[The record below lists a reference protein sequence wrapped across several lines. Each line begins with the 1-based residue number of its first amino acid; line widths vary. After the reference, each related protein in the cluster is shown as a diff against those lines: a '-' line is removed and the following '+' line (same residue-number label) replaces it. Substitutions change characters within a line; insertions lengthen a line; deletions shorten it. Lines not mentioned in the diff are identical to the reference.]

1 LIGFL
6 LIHYRKS
13 DKIDNAISFSLSS
26 SYKCFFSRQNY
37 NCSQS
42 DVCGLEARRVKKL
55 FIESLRKIMGG
66 ILLVSLISIGFSS
79 FFQEYI
85 NIPKSI
91 TVFEGQQLQIDKAV
105 PVSVTL
111 NNNNSSVSLSDDKN
125 AIHITGAE
133 HGNNEVLLELAGF
146 PIKKVDVNVLKDFK
160 VIPGGQ
166 SIGVKLNS
174 VGVLVVGHHQVS
186 TEEGKKSPGELAGI
200 KVGDIITKINDKTI
214 EKMADVGPFVKDS
227 GQNGKPL
234 KVVVSREN
242 GEFTTSLQPLKDENE
257 DTYKLGLYIRDSA
270 AGIGT
275 MTFYDPKSMKY
286 GALGHV
292 ISDMDT
298 KKPIVVADGQIVR
311 STVTSIEKGSN
322 GDPGEKLARFS
333 SDGEVIGDIK
343 RNSPFGIFGA
353 LNKDIANGISDT
365 PLPIAL
371 SHQVKEGPAQ
381 ILTVVDDD
389 KVEFF
394 DIEIVSTIPQKF
406 PATKGMVLKVTDK
419 KLLEKTGG
427 IVQGM
432 SGSPIIQDG
441 KLIGAVTHV
450 FVNDP
455 TSGYGV
461 HIEWMLNEAGIDI
474 YEKETQKAS

>member
-1 LIGFL
+1 
-6 LIHYRKS
+6 
-13 DKIDNAISFSLSS
+13 
-26 SYKCFFSRQNY
+26 
-37 NCSQS
+37 
-42 DVCGLEARRVKKL
+42 
-55 FIESLRKIMGG
+55 MGG

-85 NIPKSI
+85 AIPKSI
-91 TVFEGQQLQIDKAV
+91 TVFEGQQYKIDKAV
-105 PVSVTL
+105 PVSVSL
-111 NNNNSSVSLSDDKN
+111 NHNNSSVSLRDEKN
-125 AIHITGAE
+125 TINISGSE
-133 HGNNEVLLELAGF
+133 QGNNEMLLELAGF

-186 TEEGKKSPGELAGI
+186 TDNGKKSPGEIAGI
-200 KVGDIITKINDKTI
+200 KVGDIITKINGQRI
-214 EKMADVGPFVKDS
+214 EKMTDVAPFVKDS
-227 GQNGKPL
+227 GENGKPL
-234 KVVVSREN
+234 KVVISREN
-242 GEFTTSLQPLKDENE
+242 GEFTTDLQPLKDENE
-257 DTYKLGLYIRDSA
+257 ETYKLGLYIRDSA

-298 KKPIVVADGQIVR
+298 KKPIVVEDGQIVR

-333 SDGEVIGDIK
+333 SDREIIGDIK
-343 RNSPFGIFGA
+343 RNSPFGIFGE
-353 LNKDIANGISDT
+353 LNKDISNGILDK

-381 ILTVVDDD
+381 ILTVVDND

-474 YEKETQKAS
+474 YEKPREKAS